1 MGIIYKTGNV
11 VDALLDGE
19 VDFIAHCCNAQ
30 GVMGSGIAKEIKE
43 RIPNAYLAYRK
54 HYEML
59 QERRTLKHFLGDCV
73 EGGRVLNLVG
83 QEFYGY
89 DKKRYV
95 NYGALASALSHCY
108 HVIQFEVDKELPIY
122 PPNITIGIP
131 YKMASDRA
139 GGDWN
144 IVLELVGHL
153 VVPYVKDVII
163 YQMEK

>member
-1 MGIIYKTGNV
+1 MGIIHRTGNV

-30 GVMGSGIAKEIKE
+30 GVMGSGVAKEIKA
-43 RIPNAYLAYRK
+43 RIPDAYLAYRRR
-54 HYEML
+54 YDML
-59 QERRTLKHFLGDCV
+59 QERRTLKHFLGDCI
-73 EGGRVLNLVG
+73 EGGRVLNLIG

-95 NYGALASALSHCY
+95 SYGAIASALSHCY
-108 HVIQFEVDKELPIY
+108 RVIQFELDEEWPIY
-122 PPNITIGIP
+122 PLNVTIGVP

-144 IVLELVGHL
+144 IVLELIEHL
-153 VVPYVKDVII
+153 VVPYVKDVVI
-163 YQMEK
+163 YKLEG